1 MIPCQYGEGCTAP
14 SVGTFTVRTR
24 VGGRSV
30 STRLCVEHHDH
41 VTRHSVQGDWDPDLH
56 DDAAGAI
63 VATRAPWVR
72 SLTMG
77 E

>member
-1 MIPCQYGEGCTAP
+1 
-14 SVGTFTVRTR
+14 
-24 VGGRSV
+24 V